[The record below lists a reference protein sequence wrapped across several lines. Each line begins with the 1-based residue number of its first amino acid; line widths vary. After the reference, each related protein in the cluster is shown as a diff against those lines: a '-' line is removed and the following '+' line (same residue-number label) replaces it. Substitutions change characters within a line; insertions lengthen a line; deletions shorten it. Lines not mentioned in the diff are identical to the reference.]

1 MQAHPVHHT
10 EPIEYM
16 TTAWDGD
23 NIARM
28 LDRLNELGAQGWK
41 VCAPVHAKAG
51 SDVIGRVQPGLHQV
65 QLLLLE
71 RHRTA

>member
-1 MQAHPVHHT
+1 M

-28 LDRLNELGAQGWK
+28 LDSLNELGAQGWK
-41 VCAPVHAKAG
+41 VCALVNARAG
-51 SDVIGRVQPGLHQV
+51 SDVIGRVKPGVHQV
-65 QLLLLE
+65 ELLLLQRNRE
-71 RHRTA
+71 A